1 MKTSDLIGAPLN
13 YWVAMAGEEWN
24 HFDTSDTMTLDPSY
38 KGVRLVTYG
47 DGTQDAI
54 LVPSNPMRQGARV
67 FQPSTDWAQ
76 GGPIIDRERI
86 QLKGDHNQWRSPSW
100 LWTAWPDVVGA
111 GVKANG
117 RSDASP
123 LIAAM
128 RAFVASVYGDNVPD
142 EVSA

>member
-1 MKTSDLIGAPLN
+1 
-13 YWVAMAGEEWN
+13 MAGEEWK

-76 GGPIIDRERI
+76 GGPLIKSYGIDLTTE
-86 QLKGDHNQWRSPSW
+86 
-100 LWTAWPDVVGA
+100 
-111 GVKANG
+111 G
-117 RSDASP
+117 RGLIFASIDP
-123 LIAAM
+123 QGIGYDEASSAYGPNHLIAAC
-128 RAFVASVYGDNVPD
+128 RAIVRAK
-142 EVSA
+142 